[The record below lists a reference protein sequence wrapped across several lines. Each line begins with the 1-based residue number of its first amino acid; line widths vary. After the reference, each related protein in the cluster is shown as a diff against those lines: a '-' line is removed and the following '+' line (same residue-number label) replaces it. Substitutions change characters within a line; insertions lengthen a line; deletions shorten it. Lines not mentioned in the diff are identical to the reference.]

1 MMAKPLQKTINPGTI
16 IIMKWKISAFLLC
29 LLLISGC
36 ADLGP
41 KLYPVSGKIQLPGGE
56 VNFLEGSALEIASD
70 SDNNIRAAGTI
81 KADGSFVLETLQ
93 MGRMQKGA
101 REGSFSARIV
111 ISDDDKAKQRAA
123 NKAVAKKYL
132 KFDTSGWKIK
142 VPVSSEVLLDL
153 ESK

>member
-1 MMAKPLQKTINPGTI
+1 
-16 IIMKWKISAFLLC
+16 MKRNIFAFLC
-29 LLLISGC
+29 YLLLITGC
-36 ADLGP
+36 TDPGP
-41 KLYPVSGKIQLPGGE
+41 KLYPVSGKIQVSGGDTSS
-56 VNFLEGSALEIASD
+56 LEGSALEIASD
-70 SDNNIRAAGTI
+70 SDNNIRSAGTI